1 MTLNIFYLD
10 ASAFI
15 KHYSGEPGADN
26 VTALLHLARPGQ
38 IVTTIWILT
47 ESTAALKRKHNEGW
61 FSSDEFARILQQ
73 LSIDFEQLHLL
84 KTDTEDARESVPLI
98 LRHSLNATD
107 ALHLRMAC
115 KLRSFVAIL
124 GAQVVLVAAD
134 KRLLRAAKAEGLS
147 VLNPEEATLARV
159 QALFTP

>member
-26 VTALLHLARPGQ
+26 VTALLHLAKPGQ
-38 IVTTIWILT
+38 IVTTIWTLT
-47 ESTAALKRKHNEGW
+47 ESTAALKRKHNEGK
-61 FSSDEFARILQQ
+61 FSSDEFERILQQ

-84 KTDTEDARESVPLI
+84 KTDTEDARESIPFI

-107 ALHLRMAC
+107 ALHLRMAR
-115 KLRSFVAIL
+115 KLRLFVAIV
-124 GAQVVLVAAD
+124 GAQVVIVAAD
-134 KRLLRAAKAEGLS
+134 RRLLRVAKAEGLS
-147 VLNPEEATLARV
+147 TLNPEESTLAQV
-159 QALFTP
+159 QALFTF

>member
-1 MTLNIFYLD
+1 M
-10 ASAFI
+10 
-15 KHYSGEPGADN
+15 
-26 VTALLHLARPGQ
+26 
-38 IVTTIWILT
+38 
-47 ESTAALKRKHNEGW
+47 
-61 FSSDEFARILQQ
+61 
-73 LSIDFEQLHLL
+73 L

-98 LRHSLNATD
+98 LRHNLNATD

-147 VLNPEEATLARV
+147 VLNPEEATLAQVR
-159 QALFTP
+159 ALLAS